1 MKYLNSS
8 VLKVGESASQRDN
21 QFARHDNRLNYF
33 NSGLEYEKC
42 HTLKPRYNK
51 PQYSE
56 FCDIVNKI

>member
-33 NSGLEYEKC
+33 NSGLNYEKIMQFKQVDNVYFDK
-42 HTLKPRYNK
+42 LK
-51 PQYSE
+51 
-56 FCDIVNKI
+56 

>member
-33 NSGLEYEKC
+33 NSGLNYEKIMQV
-42 HTLKPRYNK
+42 K
-51 PQYSE
+51 QA
-56 FCDIVNKI
+56 I